1 MGPPSIYCRITA
13 DLSGMSTQKHQYH
26 IRITWTGNQGEGT
39 ASYQAYSRNY
49 TIQAAGKPE
58 LYGSS
63 DLAFRGDRQRYNPE
77 ELLVASL
84 SSCHML
90 WYLHLCA
97 ENNIVVLE
105 YRDNASAVLNEQ
117 PDGSGHF
124 SKITLHPEVVI
135 NASGNVEL
143 ANQLHAEANKMCFI
157 ANTLKCPVEH
167 IATCK
172 VSE

>member
-1 MGPPSIYCRITA
+1 MLREHHFNT
-13 DLSGMSTQKHQYH
+13 L
-26 IRITWTGNQGEGT
+26 ITWTGNIGSGT
-39 ASYQAYSRNY
+39 MDYRSYERDF
-49 TIQAAGKPE
+49 TLHVEGKPDIK
-58 LYGSS
+58 GSS
-63 DLAFRGDRQRYNPE
+63 ASTFLGDDTAHNPE
-77 ELLVASL
+77 DLLLASVA
-84 SSCHML
+84 SCHML

-105 YRDNASAVLNEQ
+105 YRDNASAILSEQ

-167 IATCK
+167 IANCK